1 LSCGLCCRTHLL
13 DTYHGDIPVRGSR
26 RLFAG
31 CFDMQ
36 LLTKFKD
43 WLSSDTTLT
52 DRRAL
57 TAMSHA
63 FESLQAVQR
72 VERAIEFLP
81 GLHVVASSFGA
92 QSAVMLHLVTQV
104 KPGIPVVLVDTGYLF
119 PETYRFID
127 ELTQRL
133 ALNLKVY
140 RSDASPAW
148 QESRFGKLWDQG
160 LEGIEQYN
168 RINKVEPMERAMKAL
183 GAQTWF
189 SGIRRAQSNSR
200 ASIAP
205 IEFKRGRFKVH
216 PIFDWSD
223 RDVGRYLKT
232 HDLPYHPLWDK
243 GFISIGDWHTTRSLQ
258 EAGGIEDVRFFGLKR
273 ECGLHED

>member
-1 LSCGLCCRTHLL
+1 
-13 DTYHGDIPVRGSR
+13 
-26 RLFAG
+26 
-31 CFDMQ
+31 MQ
-36 LLTKFKD
+36 LLSRFKD
-43 WLSSDTTLT
+43 WLSTDTTAT

-57 TAMSHA
+57 TAMSQA

-127 ELTQRL
+127 ALTQRL

-168 RINKVEPMERAMKAL
+168 RINKVEPMERAMKGL

-200 ASIAP
+200 AGISP

-216 PIFDWSD
+216 PIYDWSD
-223 RDVGRYLKT
+223 RDVGQYLKAQ
-232 HDLPYHPLWDK
+232 DLPYHPLWDK